1 MKQALV
7 LSILVFAA
15 SALMPGISVAGEWGL
30 GVGVAAQKPPQEG
43 TDTQVVV
50 LPFPSYEGE
59 RLSLGF
65 GTVAYALTTS
75 ERFRFALE
83 GQLRF
88 DGYDP
93 DDSAALSGL
102 RERDV
107 TLDAGVSLTSTHDW
121 GVASV
126 RFMAD
131 ALGVHEGYE
140 ISASYAY
147 PLQFDRWTVVPAIT
161 ANWSSADL
169 VNYYYGVRLD
179 EAAEGRPAYD
189 GDAVV
194 NVAASLNASYALSER
209 WEIIGGAEYTRL
221 GDAITDSPIIANDHE
236 LIMYSAVAYRF

>member
-7 LSILVFAA
+7 LSILVFAS
-15 SALMPGISVAGEWGL
+15 SALMPAVSVAGEWGL

-50 LPFPSYEGE
+50 LPFPSFEGD

-65 GTVAYALTTS
+65 GTVTYALTTS

-93 DDSAALSGL
+93 DESAALSGL

-107 TLDAGVSLTSTHDW
+107 TLDAGVSISSSDDW
-121 GVASV
+121 GIASV
-126 RFMAD
+126 KFMTD
-131 ALGVHEGYE
+131 ALGVHKGYE
-140 ISASYAY
+140 VSASYAY
-147 PLQFDRWTVVPAIT
+147 PLEFDRWTVVPAIT

-169 VNYYYGVRLD
+169 VEYYYGVRLD
-179 EAAEGRPAYD
+179 EAVEGRPAYK
-189 GDAVV
+189 GGSVFNTAV
-194 NVAASLNASYALSER
+194 SLNASYTLSER
-209 WEIIGGAEYTRL
+209 WQIIGGAEYTRL
-221 GDAITDSPIIANDHE
+221 GDAITDSPIIAEDHE
-236 LIMYSAVAYRF
+236 LIMYSAIAYRF